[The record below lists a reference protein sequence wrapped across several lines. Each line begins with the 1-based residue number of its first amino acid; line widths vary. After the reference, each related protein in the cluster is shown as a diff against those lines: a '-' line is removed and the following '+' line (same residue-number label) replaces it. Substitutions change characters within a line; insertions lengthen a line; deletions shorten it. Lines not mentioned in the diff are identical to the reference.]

1 MGINSITTEMNKL
14 SSALL
19 LIACA
24 YAFVTVTSAFDADDF
39 NDDVFDVFTE
49 EEGLVQTPAATL
61 KKELAAAKAAQ
72 KAANAKT
79 NKLNKKLQSKMHKA
93 SKKAIVK
100 ASAKS
105 IGNRIHAAFQG
116 RLVKHFTKLAKK
128 QARKNKYLRRKQ
140 RQAKVSATHALSRN
154 HIKMVKY
161 QAKVLQTFSRVA
173 ASQKKMLKEKAAT
186 AKFFANQIKAVKKA
200 GKKAAKRTA
209 RRLRMAKAR
218 MTHIKNKIEFN
229 KKLAKSIMKKWGQL
243 KAKSESKRKAI
254 EATYARRVKALGA
267 QNARNQKKFN
277 MAVAKGQA
285 YFAAKAKNNAMKAA
299 MAAARLKLQEKVNK
313 IAEKSTKRR
322 AAKLHRKESG
332 LKAAA
337 KRKELTAKKKAHDKL
352 KESRQKEANHKK
364 MVANEAD
371 TKYKRKQAHAAAME
385 KDAQAA
391 ASEKSTKAA
400 KKAGE
405 EQAKVDAS
413 IKECGADECL
423 KGAKCVKTGAKTG
436 LYLDQV
442 GFVKCT
448 KKKPQNM
455 LGDWAGSPFKE
466 SDFPEAHYKEPKFTM
481 PVMPGFSSWG
491 ISKHFDKVQ
500 AAQKAAIKKA
510 AKHDTKAV
518 EMEQQDAQWGIRKK
532 RKKAFK
538 HASKLWKKAGKP
550 QKKHAKRHGRKK
562 HLMKHLKK
570 HAKRH
575 GRKKHHKRRR
585 LR

>member
-24 YAFVTVTSAFDADDF
+24 YAFVTVTSAFDANDF

-72 KAANAKT
+72 KAANART
-79 NKLNKKLQSKMHKA
+79 NKLHKNLKSKMHKA

-100 ASAKS
+100 VSVKS

-161 QAKVLQTFSRVA
+161 QAKVLKTFSRVA

-200 GKKAAKRTA
+200 GKAAAKRTA

-218 MTHIKNKIEFN
+218 MTHIKNKIKFN

-299 MAAARLKLQEKVNK
+299 MAAARLKLQEKDAK
-313 IAEKSTKRR
+313 
-322 AAKLHRKESG
+322 AA
-332 LKAAA
+332 KAAA
-337 KRKELTAKKKAHDKL
+337 A
-352 KESRQKEANHKK
+352 
-364 MVANEAD
+364 
-371 TKYKRKQAHAAAME
+371 
-385 KDAQAA
+385 AQAA
-391 ASEKSTKAA
+391 ASEKSTKA
-400 KKAGE
+400 
-405 EQAKVDAS
+405 
-413 IKECGADECL
+413 
-423 KGAKCVKTGAKTG
+423 
-436 LYLDQV
+436 
-442 GFVKCT
+442 
-448 KKKPQNM
+448 
-455 LGDWAGSPFKE
+455 
-466 SDFPEAHYKEPKFTM
+466 
-481 PVMPGFSSWG
+481 
-491 ISKHFDKVQ
+491 
-500 AAQKAAIKKA
+500 
-510 AKHDTKAV
+510 
-518 EMEQQDAQWGIRKK
+518 
-532 RKKAFK
+532 
-538 HASKLWKKAGKP
+538 
-550 QKKHAKRHGRKK
+550 
-562 HLMKHLKK
+562 
-570 HAKRH
+570 
-575 GRKKHHKRRR
+575 
-585 LR
+585 

>member
-1 MGINSITTEMNKL
+1 MGDQLSITTEMNKL

-24 YAFVTVTSAFDADDF
+24 YAFVTVTSAFDANDF

-154 HIKMVKY
+154 HIKMVK
-161 QAKVLQTFSRVA
+161 
-173 ASQKKMLKEKAAT
+173 EKAAT

-218 MTHIKNKIEFN
+218 MTHIKNKIKFN

-299 MAAARLKLQEKVNK
+299 MAAA
-313 IAEKSTKRR
+313 
-322 AAKLHRKESG
+322 
-332 LKAAA
+332 
-337 KRKELTAKKKAHDKL
+337 KRKELTAKKKAQDKL

-364 MVANEAD
+364 MVSNEAD
-371 TKYKRKQAHAAAME
+371 TKYKRKAAHAAAME
-385 KDAQAA
+385 KDA
-391 ASEKSTKAA
+391 KAA
-400 KKAGE
+400 KA
-405 EQAKVDAS
+405 AA
-413 IKECGADECL
+413 A
-423 KGAKCVKTGAKTG
+423 A
-436 LYLDQV
+436 
-442 GFVKCT
+442 
-448 KKKPQNM
+448 
-455 LGDWAGSPFKE
+455 
-466 SDFPEAHYKEPKFTM
+466 
-481 PVMPGFSSWG
+481 
-491 ISKHFDKVQ
+491 Q
-500 AAQKAAIKKA
+500 AA
-510 AKHDTKAV
+510 
-518 EMEQQDAQWGIRKK
+518 
-532 RKKAFK
+532 
-538 HASKLWKKAGKP
+538 
-550 QKKHAKRHGRKK
+550 
-562 HLMKHLKK
+562 
-570 HAKRH
+570 
-575 GRKKHHKRRR
+575 
-585 LR
+585 

>member
-1 MGINSITTEMNKL
+1 MGDQLSITTEMNKL

-24 YAFVTVTSAFDADDF
+24 YAFVTVTSAFDANDF

-161 QAKVLQTFSRVA
+161 QAKVLKTFSRVA

-200 GKKAAKRTA
+200 GKKA
-209 RRLRMAKAR
+209 
-218 MTHIKNKIEFN
+218 
-229 KKLAKSIMKKWGQL
+229 AKSIMKKWGQL

-371 TKYKRKQAHAAAME
+371 TKYKRKAAHAAAME
-385 KDAQAA
+385 KDAKAAKAAAAAQAA

-423 KGAKCVKTGAKTG
+423 KGAKCIKTGGK
-436 LYLDQV
+436 YFLDQV

-448 KKKPQNM
+448 TKKPQNM

-466 SDFPEAHYKEPKFTM
+466 SDFHE
-481 PVMPGFSSWG
+481 
-491 ISKHFDKVQ
+491 VQ

-510 AKHDTKAV
+510 AKHDTKA
-518 EMEQQDAQWGIRKK
+518 
-532 RKKAFK
+532 
-538 HASKLWKKAGKP
+538 
-550 QKKHAKRHGRKK
+550 
-562 HLMKHLKK
+562 
-570 HAKRH
+570 
-575 GRKKHHKRRR
+575 
-585 LR
+585 

>member
-93 SKKAIVK
+93 SKKAIAK

-116 RLVKHFTKLAKK
+116 RLVKHFTKLAEK

-140 RQAKVSATHALSRN
+140 RQAQVSATHAVARN

-161 QAKVLQTFSRVA
+161 QAKLLKTFSRVA

-200 GKKAAKRTA
+200 GKAAAKRTA

-218 MTHIKNKIEFN
+218 MTHIKNKIKFN

-285 YFAAKAKNNAMKAA
+285 YFAKKAKNNAMKAA

-337 KRKELTAKKKAHDKL
+337 KKKAQDKL

-364 MVANEAD
+364 MVSNEAD
-371 TKYKRKQAHAAAME
+371 TKYKRKAAHAAAME
-385 KDAQAA
+385 KDAKAAKAAAAAQAA

-413 IKECGADECL
+413 IKECGAGECL

-466 SDFPEAHYKEPKFTM
+466 SDFPEAH
-481 PVMPGFSSWG
+481 
-491 ISKHFDKVQ
+491 
-500 AAQKAAIKKA
+500 
-510 AKHDTKAV
+510 
-518 EMEQQDAQWGIRKK
+518 
-532 RKKAFK
+532 
-538 HASKLWKKAGKP
+538 
-550 QKKHAKRHGRKK
+550 
-562 HLMKHLKK
+562 
-570 HAKRH
+570 
-575 GRKKHHKRRR
+575 
-585 LR
+585 

>member
-1 MGINSITTEMNKL
+1 MG
-14 SSALL
+14 
-19 LIACA
+19 
-24 YAFVTVTSAFDADDF
+24 
-39 NDDVFDVFTE
+39 
-49 EEGLVQTPAATL
+49 
-61 KKELAAAKAAQ
+61 
-72 KAANAKT
+72 
-79 NKLNKKLQSKMHKA
+79 
-93 SKKAIVK
+93 
-100 ASAKS
+100 
-105 IGNRIHAAFQG
+105 
-116 RLVKHFTKLAKK
+116 
-128 QARKNKYLRRKQ
+128 
-140 RQAKVSATHALSRN
+140 
-154 HIKMVKY
+154 
-161 QAKVLQTFSRVA
+161 
-173 ASQKKMLKEKAAT
+173 
-186 AKFFANQIKAVKKA
+186 
-200 GKKAAKRTA
+200 
-209 RRLRMAKAR
+209 
-218 MTHIKNKIEFN
+218 
-229 KKLAKSIMKKWGQL
+229 GQL

-337 KRKELTAKKKAHDKL
+337 KRKELTAKKKAQDKL

-364 MVANEAD
+364 MVSNEAD
-371 TKYKRKQAHAAAME
+371 TKYKRKAAHAAAME
-385 KDAQAA
+385 KDAKAAQAA

-455 LGDWAGSPFKE
+455 L
-466 SDFPEAHYKEPKFTM
+466 
-481 PVMPGFSSWG
+481 
-491 ISKHFDKVQ
+491 
-500 AAQKAAIKKA
+500 
-510 AKHDTKAV
+510 
-518 EMEQQDAQWGIRKK
+518 
-532 RKKAFK
+532 
-538 HASKLWKKAGKP
+538 
-550 QKKHAKRHGRKK
+550 
-562 HLMKHLKK
+562 
-570 HAKRH
+570 
-575 GRKKHHKRRR
+575 
-585 LR
+585 

>member
-24 YAFVTVTSAFDADDF
+24 YAFVTVTSAFDANDF

-49 EEGLVQTPAATL
+49 QEGLVQTPAATL

-100 ASAKS
+100 ASVKS

-128 QARKNKYLRRKQ
+128 QARKNRYLRRKQ
-140 RQAKVSATHALSRN
+140 RQAKISASHAVARN

-161 QAKVLQTFSRVA
+161 QAKVLKTFSRVA

-200 GKKAAKRTA
+200 GKAAAKRTA

-218 MTHIKNKIEFN
+218 MTHIKNKIKFN

-322 AAKLHRKESG
+322 AAKLH
-332 LKAAA
+332 
-337 KRKELTAKKKAHDKL
+337 
-352 KESRQKEANHKK
+352 HKK
-364 MVANEAD
+364 MVSNEAD
-371 TKYKRKQAHAAAME
+371 TKYKRKAAHAAAME
-385 KDAQAA
+385 KDAKAAKAAAAAQAA

-400 KKAGE
+400 KKAGG
-405 EQAKVDAS
+405 EQAKVD
-413 IKECGADECL
+413 
-423 KGAKCVKTGAKTG
+423 
-436 LYLDQV
+436 
-442 GFVKCT
+442 
-448 KKKPQNM
+448 M
-455 LGDWAGSPFKE
+455 
-466 SDFPEAHYKEPKFTM
+466 
-481 PVMPGFSSWG
+481 
-491 ISKHFDKVQ
+491 
-500 AAQKAAIKKA
+500 
-510 AKHDTKAV
+510 
-518 EMEQQDAQWGIRKK
+518 
-532 RKKAFK
+532 
-538 HASKLWKKAGKP
+538 
-550 QKKHAKRHGRKK
+550 
-562 HLMKHLKK
+562 
-570 HAKRH
+570 
-575 GRKKHHKRRR
+575 
-585 LR
+585 

>member
-1 MGINSITTEMNKL
+1 MGDQLSITTEMNKL

-24 YAFVTVTSAFDADDF
+24 YAFVTVTSAFDANDF

-161 QAKVLQTFSRVA
+161 QAKVLKTFSRVA

-186 AKFFANQIKAVKKA
+186 AKFFA
-200 GKKAAKRTA
+200 KRTA

-218 MTHIKNKIEFN
+218 MTHIKNKIKFN

-337 KRKELTAKKKAHDKL
+337 KRKELTAKKKAQDKL

-364 MVANEAD
+364 MVSNEAD
-371 TKYKRKQAHAAAME
+371 TKYKRKAAHAAAME
-385 KDAQAA
+385 KDAKAAKAAAAAQAA

-413 IKECGADECL
+413 IKECGAGECL

-466 SDFPEAHYKEPKFTM
+466 SDFPEAHYKDPKFTM

-510 AKHDTKAV
+510 AKHDTKA
-518 EMEQQDAQWGIRKK
+518 
-532 RKKAFK
+532 
-538 HASKLWKKAGKP
+538 
-550 QKKHAKRHGRKK
+550 
-562 HLMKHLKK
+562 
-570 HAKRH
+570 
-575 GRKKHHKRRR
+575 
-585 LR
+585 

>member
-105 IGNRIHAAFQG
+105 VGNRIHAAFQG

-128 QARKNKYLRRKQ
+128 QASKNKYLRRKQ

-161 QAKVLQTFSRVA
+161 QAKVLKTFSRVA

-218 MTHIKNKIEFN
+218 MTHIKNKIKFN

-337 KRKELTAKKKAHDKL
+337 KRKELTAKKKA
-352 KESRQKEANHKK
+352 
-364 MVANEAD
+364 
-371 TKYKRKQAHAAAME
+371 
-385 KDAQAA
+385 
-391 ASEKSTKAA
+391 
-400 KKAGE
+400 GE

-423 KGAKCVKTGAKTG
+423 KGAKCIKTGGK
-436 LYLDQV
+436 YFLDQV

-448 KKKPQNM
+448 TKKPQNM

-510 AKHDTKAV
+510 AKHDTKA
-518 EMEQQDAQWGIRKK
+518 
-532 RKKAFK
+532 
-538 HASKLWKKAGKP
+538 
-550 QKKHAKRHGRKK
+550 
-562 HLMKHLKK
+562 
-570 HAKRH
+570 
-575 GRKKHHKRRR
+575 
-585 LR
+585 

>member
-1 MGINSITTEMNKL
+1 MGDSSHSYYLLVPKMNKL
-14 SSALL
+14 SSVLL

-24 YAFVTVTSAFDADDF
+24 YAFVSVASAFEADDF
-39 NDDVFDVFTE
+39 TPEVFTE
-49 EEGLVQTPAATL
+49 EESPASDL
-61 KKELAAAKAAQ
+61 KKAKAAAKAAQ
-72 KAANAKT
+72 EAEVKHS
-79 NKLNKKLQSKMHKA
+79 NKLHKNLKSKMHKA

-100 ASAKS
+100 ASVKS

-161 QAKVLQTFSRVA
+161 QAKVLKTFSRVA

-218 MTHIKNKIEFN
+218 MTHIKNKIKFN

-337 KRKELTAKKKAHDKL
+337 KRKELTAKKKAQDKL

-364 MVANEAD
+364 MVSNEAD
-371 TKYKRKQAHAAAME
+371 TKYKRKAAHAAAME
-385 KDAQAA
+385 KDAKAAKAAAAAQAA

-413 IKECGADECL
+413 IKECGAGECL

-466 SDFPEAHYKEPKFTM
+466 SDFPETHYKEPKFTM

-510 AKHDTKAV
+510 AKHDTKA
-518 EMEQQDAQWGIRKK
+518 
-532 RKKAFK
+532 
-538 HASKLWKKAGKP
+538 
-550 QKKHAKRHGRKK
+550 
-562 HLMKHLKK
+562 
-570 HAKRH
+570 
-575 GRKKHHKRRR
+575 
-585 LR
+585 

>member
-100 ASAKS
+100 ASVKS

-161 QAKVLQTFSRVA
+161 QAKVLKTFSRVA

-200 GKKAAKRTA
+200 GKAAAKRTA

-218 MTHIKNKIEFN
+218 MTHIKNKIKFN

-285 YFAAKAKNNAMKAA
+285 YFAKKAKNNAMKAA

-337 KRKELTAKKKAHDKL
+337 KKKAQDKL

-364 MVANEAD
+364 MVSNEAD
-371 TKYKRKQAHAAAME
+371 TKYKRKAAHAAAME
-385 KDAQAA
+385 KDAKAAKAAAAAQAA

-413 IKECGADECL
+413 IKECGAGECL

-455 LGDWAGSPFKE
+455 LGDWA
-466 SDFPEAHYKEPKFTM
+466 
-481 PVMPGFSSWG
+481 
-491 ISKHFDKVQ
+491 
-500 AAQKAAIKKA
+500 
-510 AKHDTKAV
+510 
-518 EMEQQDAQWGIRKK
+518 
-532 RKKAFK
+532 
-538 HASKLWKKAGKP
+538 
-550 QKKHAKRHGRKK
+550 
-562 HLMKHLKK
+562 
-570 HAKRH
+570 
-575 GRKKHHKRRR
+575 
-585 LR
+585 

>member
-1 MGINSITTEMNKL
+1 MNKL

-24 YAFVTVTSAFDADDF
+24 YAFVTVTSAFDANDF

-100 ASAKS
+100 ASVKS

-128 QARKNKYLRRKQ
+128 QARKNRYLRRKQ
-140 RQAKVSATHALSRN
+140 RQAKISASHAVARN

-161 QAKVLQTFSRVA
+161 QAKVLKTFSRVA
-173 ASQKKMLKEKAAT
+173 ASQKKMLARKAKEAR
-186 AKFFANQIKAVKKA
+186 FFDNQIKAAKA
-200 GKKAAKRTA
+200 GGKAAA
-209 RRLRMAKAR
+209 RVSVYRLSAHRERM
-218 MTHIKNKIEFN
+218 KNIMKKITYN
-229 KKLAKSIMKKWGQL
+229 RKLGKKIMKKWARI
-243 KAKSESKRKAI
+243 KAKSESKRKKI
-254 EATYARRVKALGA
+254 EWQYNKRVMALGA

-337 KRKELTAKKKAHDKL
+337 KRKELTAKKKAQD
-352 KESRQKEANHKK
+352 
-364 MVANEAD
+364 
-371 TKYKRKQAHAAAME
+371 KRKAAHAAAME
-385 KDAQAA
+385 KDAKAAKAAAAAQAA

-510 AKHDTKAV
+510 AKHDTKA
-518 EMEQQDAQWGIRKK
+518 
-532 RKKAFK
+532 
-538 HASKLWKKAGKP
+538 
-550 QKKHAKRHGRKK
+550 
-562 HLMKHLKK
+562 
-570 HAKRH
+570 
-575 GRKKHHKRRR
+575 
-585 LR
+585 

>member
-1 MGINSITTEMNKL
+1 MG
-14 SSALL
+14 
-19 LIACA
+19 
-24 YAFVTVTSAFDADDF
+24 
-39 NDDVFDVFTE
+39 
-49 EEGLVQTPAATL
+49 
-61 KKELAAAKAAQ
+61 
-72 KAANAKT
+72 
-79 NKLNKKLQSKMHKA
+79 
-93 SKKAIVK
+93 
-100 ASAKS
+100 
-105 IGNRIHAAFQG
+105 
-116 RLVKHFTKLAKK
+116 
-128 QARKNKYLRRKQ
+128 
-140 RQAKVSATHALSRN
+140 
-154 HIKMVKY
+154 
-161 QAKVLQTFSRVA
+161 
-173 ASQKKMLKEKAAT
+173 AAT

-218 MTHIKNKIEFN
+218 MTHIKNKIKFN

-322 AAKLHRKESG
+322 AAKLHRKESS

-337 KRKELTAKKKAHDKL
+337 KRKEAQDKL

-364 MVANEAD
+364 MVSNEAD
-371 TKYKRKQAHAAAME
+371 TKYKRKQAHAAATE
-385 KDAQAA
+385 KP
-391 ASEKSTKAA
+391 TKAA

-413 IKECGADECL
+413 IKECGAGECL
-423 KGAKCVKTGAKTG
+423 KGAKFVKTGAKTG

-510 AKHDTKAV
+510 AKHDTKA
-518 EMEQQDAQWGIRKK
+518 
-532 RKKAFK
+532 
-538 HASKLWKKAGKP
+538 
-550 QKKHAKRHGRKK
+550 
-562 HLMKHLKK
+562 
-570 HAKRH
+570 
-575 GRKKHHKRRR
+575 
-585 LR
+585 

>member
-1 MGINSITTEMNKL
+1 MGTHRISYYPLVPKMNKL
-14 SSALL
+14 SSVLL

-24 YAFVTVTSAFDADDF
+24 YAFVSVASAFEADDF
-39 NDDVFDVFTE
+39 TPEVFTE
-49 EEGLVQTPAATL
+49 EESPASDL
-61 KKELAAAKAAQ
+61 KKAKAAAKAAQ
-72 KAANAKT
+72 EAEVKHS
-79 NKLNKKLQSKMHKA
+79 NKLHKNLKSKMHKA

-100 ASAKS
+100 ASVKS

-161 QAKVLQTFSRVA
+161 QAKVLRTFSRVA

-218 MTHIKNKIEFN
+218 MTHIKNKIKFN

-322 AAKLHRKESG
+322 AAKLHRKESS

-352 KESRQKEANHKK
+352 KASRQKEANHKK
-364 MVANEAD
+364 MVSNEAD
-371 TKYKRKQAHAAAME
+371 TKYKRKAAHAAAMK
-385 KDAQAA
+385 KDA
-391 ASEKSTKAA
+391 KAA
-400 KKAGE
+400 KATAAA
-405 EQAKVDAS
+405 QAKVDAS

-423 KGAKCVKTGAKTG
+423 KGAKCVKTGGK
-436 LYLDQV
+436 YFLDQV

-448 KKKPQNM
+448 TKKPQNM

-510 AKHDTKAV
+510 AKHDTKA
-518 EMEQQDAQWGIRKK
+518 
-532 RKKAFK
+532 
-538 HASKLWKKAGKP
+538 
-550 QKKHAKRHGRKK
+550 
-562 HLMKHLKK
+562 
-570 HAKRH
+570 
-575 GRKKHHKRRR
+575 
-585 LR
+585 

>member
-1 MGINSITTEMNKL
+1 MGDSSHSYYFLVPKMNKL

-24 YAFVTVTSAFDADDF
+24 YAFVSVTSAFDADDF

-79 NKLNKKLQSKMHKA
+79 NKLNKKLRSKMHKA

-100 ASAKS
+100 ASVKS
-105 IGNRIHAAFQG
+105 LRNGIHAAFQG

-140 RQAKVSATHALSRN
+140 RQAKVSASHAVARN
-154 HIKMVKY
+154 HIKFVKY
-161 QAKVLQTFSRVA
+161 QAKVLKTFSRVA

-200 GKKAAKRTA
+200 GKAAHKATV

-218 MTHIKNKIEFN
+218 MTHIKNKIKFN
-229 KKLAKSIMKKWGQL
+229 KKLAKSIMKKWGQV
-243 KAKSESKRKAI
+243 KADSEAHRKEI
-254 EATYARRVKALGA
+254 EKMYAVRVKALGA
-267 QNARNQKKFN
+267 HNARNQKRFN
-277 MAVAKGQA
+277 MAVAALQA
-285 YFAAKAKNNAMKAA
+285 HYVKKAKNNAMKAA
-299 MAAARLKLQEKVNK
+299 MAAARLKLQGKINK
-313 IAEKSTKRR
+313 IAEKGAKRR
-322 AAKLHRKESG
+322 AAKLHRKESS

-337 KRKELTAKKKAHDKL
+337 KRKELTAKKKAQDKL

-364 MVANEAD
+364 MVSNEAD
-371 TKYKRKQAHAAAME
+371 TKYKRKQAHAASME
-385 KDAQAA
+385 KDAKAAKAAAAASAA

-405 EQAKVDAS
+405 EQAKVDS
-413 IKECGADECL
+413 NIKECGAGECL

-448 KKKPQNM
+448 KKAPQNM

-518 EMEQQDAQWGIRKK
+518 EMEQQQWGFIKK
-532 RKKAFK
+532 RIKK
-538 HASKLWKKAGKP
+538 
-550 QKKHAKRHGRKK
+550 RIKK
-562 HLMKHLKK
+562 HLIKSKK
-570 HAKRH
+570 R
-575 GRKKHHKRRR
+575 
-585 LR
+585 

>member
-1 MGINSITTEMNKL
+1 MNKL

-24 YAFVTVTSAFDADDF
+24 YAFLTVTSAFDADDF

-49 EEGLVQTPAATL
+49 EEGLVQTPTATL
-61 KKELAAAKAAQ
+61 KKELATAKAAQ

-100 ASAKS
+100 ASVKS

-128 QARKNKYLRRKQ
+128 QARKNRYLRRKQ
-140 RQAKVSATHALSRN
+140 RQAKISASHAVAQD

-161 QAKVLQTFSRVA
+161 QAKVLKTFSRVA
-173 ASQKKMLKEKAAT
+173 ASQKRMLARKAKEAR
-186 AKFFANQIKAVKKA
+186 FFDNQIKAAKA
-200 GKKAAKRTA
+200 GGKAAA
-209 RRLRMAKAR
+209 RVSVYRLAAHRERM
-218 MTHIKNKIEFN
+218 KNIMKKITYN
-229 KKLAKSIMKKWGQL
+229 RKLGKKIMKKWARI
-243 KAKSESKRKAI
+243 KAKSESKRKKI
-254 EATYARRVKALGA
+254 EWQYNKRVMALGA

-285 YFAAKAKNNAMKAA
+285 YFAKKAKNNAMKAA
-299 MAAARLKLQEKVNK
+299 MAAARLKLQAKINK

-352 KESRQKEANHKK
+352 KESRQKEVNHKK
-364 MVANEAD
+364 MVSNEAD
-371 TKYKRKQAHAAAME
+371 TKYKRKAAHAAAME
-385 KDAQAA
+385 KDAKAAKAAAAAQAA

-405 EQAKVDAS
+405 EQAKVDMS

-423 KGAKCVKTGAKTG
+423 KGAKCIKTGGK
-436 LYLDQV
+436 YFLDQV

-448 KKKPQNM
+448 TKKPQNM
-455 LGDWAGSPFKE
+455 LGDWAGSPCKE

-510 AKHDTKAV
+510 AKHDTKA
-518 EMEQQDAQWGIRKK
+518 
-532 RKKAFK
+532 
-538 HASKLWKKAGKP
+538 
-550 QKKHAKRHGRKK
+550 
-562 HLMKHLKK
+562 
-570 HAKRH
+570 
-575 GRKKHHKRRR
+575 
-585 LR
+585 

>member
-1 MGINSITTEMNKL
+1 MGTHRISYYPLVPKMNKL
-14 SSALL
+14 SSVLL

-24 YAFVTVTSAFDADDF
+24 YAFVSVASAFEADDF
-39 NDDVFDVFTE
+39 TPEVFTE
-49 EEGLVQTPAATL
+49 EESPASDL
-61 KKELAAAKAAQ
+61 KKAKAAAKAAQ
-72 KAANAKT
+72 EAEVKHS
-79 NKLNKKLQSKMHKA
+79 NKLHKNLKSKMHKA

-140 RQAKVSATHALSRN
+140 RQAKISATHALSRN

-161 QAKVLQTFSRVA
+161 QAKVLKAFSRVA

-218 MTHIKNKIEFN
+218 MTHIKNKIKFN
-229 KKLAKSIMKKWGQL
+229 KKLAKSIMKKWGQV

-299 MAAARLKLQEKVNK
+299 MAAARLKLQAKINK

-332 LKAAA
+332 FKAAA
-337 KRKELTAKKKAHDKL
+337 KRKELTAKKKAHDNF

-364 MVANEAD
+364 MVSNEAD
-371 TKYKRKQAHAAAME
+371 TKYKRKAAHAAAME
-385 KDAQAA
+385 KDAKAAKAAAAAQAA

-423 KGAKCVKTGAKTG
+423 KGAKCIKTGGK
-436 LYLDQV
+436 YFLDQV

-448 KKKPQNM
+448 TKKPQNM

-510 AKHDTKAV
+510 AKHDTKA
-518 EMEQQDAQWGIRKK
+518 
-532 RKKAFK
+532 
-538 HASKLWKKAGKP
+538 
-550 QKKHAKRHGRKK
+550 
-562 HLMKHLKK
+562 
-570 HAKRH
+570 
-575 GRKKHHKRRR
+575 
-585 LR
+585 

>member
-24 YAFVTVTSAFDADDF
+24 YAFVTVTSAFDVYDF

-100 ASAKS
+100 ASVKS

-128 QARKNKYLRRKQ
+128 QARKNRYLRRKQ
-140 RQAKVSATHALSRN
+140 RQAKISASHAVARN

-161 QAKVLQTFSRVA
+161 QAKVLKTFSRVA
-173 ASQKKMLKEKAAT
+173 ASQKKMLARKAKEAR
-186 AKFFANQIKAVKKA
+186 FFDNQIKAAKA
-200 GKKAAKRTA
+200 GDKAAA
-209 RRLRMAKAR
+209 RVSVYRLAAHRERM
-218 MTHIKNKIEFN
+218 KNIMKKITYN
-229 KKLAKSIMKKWGQL
+229 RKLGKKIMKKWARI
-243 KAKSESKRKAI
+243 KAKSESKRKKI
-254 EATYARRVKALGA
+254 EWQYNKRVMALGA

-285 YFAAKAKNNAMKAA
+285 YFAKKAKNNAMKAA
-299 MAAARLKLQEKVNK
+299 MAAARLKLQAKINK

-337 KRKELTAKKKAHDKL
+337 KRKELTAKKKAHYKL

-364 MVANEAD
+364 MVSNEAD
-371 TKYKRKQAHAAAME
+371 TKYKRKAAH
-385 KDAQAA
+385 AA

-466 SDFPEAHYKEPKFTM
+466 SDFPEAHYVEPKFTM

-510 AKHDTKAV
+510 AKHDTKA
-518 EMEQQDAQWGIRKK
+518 
-532 RKKAFK
+532 
-538 HASKLWKKAGKP
+538 
-550 QKKHAKRHGRKK
+550 
-562 HLMKHLKK
+562 
-570 HAKRH
+570 
-575 GRKKHHKRRR
+575 
-585 LR
+585 

>member
-1 MGINSITTEMNKL
+1 MGDSSHSYYLLVPKMNKL
-14 SSALL
+14 SSVLL

-24 YAFVTVTSAFDADDF
+24 YAFVSVASAFEADDF
-39 NDDVFDVFTE
+39 TPEVFTE
-49 EEGLVQTPAATL
+49 EESPASDL
-61 KKELAAAKAAQ
+61 KKAKAAAKAAQ
-72 KAANAKT
+72 EAEVKHS

-100 ASAKS
+100 ASVKS

-200 GKKAAKRTA
+200 GKAAAKRTA

-218 MTHIKNKIEFN
+218 MTHIKNKIKFN

-277 MAVAKGQA
+277 MAVA
-285 YFAAKAKNNAMKAA
+285 
-299 MAAARLKLQEKVNK
+299 
-313 IAEKSTKRR
+313 KSTKRR

-371 TKYKRKQAHAAAME
+371 TKYKRKAAHAAAME
-385 KDAQAA
+385 KDAKAAKAAAAAQAA

-405 EQAKVDAS
+405 EQAKVA
-413 IKECGADECL
+413 
-423 KGAKCVKTGAKTG
+423 
-436 LYLDQV
+436 
-442 GFVKCT
+442 
-448 KKKPQNM
+448 
-455 LGDWAGSPFKE
+455 
-466 SDFPEAHYKEPKFTM
+466 
-481 PVMPGFSSWG
+481 
-491 ISKHFDKVQ
+491 
-500 AAQKAAIKKA
+500 
-510 AKHDTKAV
+510 
-518 EMEQQDAQWGIRKK
+518 
-532 RKKAFK
+532 
-538 HASKLWKKAGKP
+538 
-550 QKKHAKRHGRKK
+550 
-562 HLMKHLKK
+562 
-570 HAKRH
+570 
-575 GRKKHHKRRR
+575 
-585 LR
+585 

>member
-1 MGINSITTEMNKL
+1 MNKL

-24 YAFVTVTSAFDADDF
+24 YAFVTVTSAFDAHDF

-100 ASAKS
+100 ASVKS

-161 QAKVLQTFSRVA
+161 QAKVLKTFSRVA

-218 MTHIKNKIEFN
+218 MTHIKNKIKFN
-229 KKLAKSIMKKWGQL
+229 K
-243 KAKSESKRKAI
+243 
-254 EATYARRVKALGA
+254 
-267 QNARNQKKFN
+267 KKFN

-364 MVANEAD
+364 MVSNEAD
-371 TKYKRKQAHAAAME
+371 TKYKRKAAHAAAME
-385 KDAQAA
+385 KDAKAAKAAAAAQAA

-405 EQAKVDAS
+405 EQAKVDMS

-423 KGAKCVKTGAKTG
+423 KGAKCIKTGGK
-436 LYLDQV
+436 YFLDQV

-448 KKKPQNM
+448 TKKPQNM

-510 AKHDTKAV
+510 AKHDTKA
-518 EMEQQDAQWGIRKK
+518 
-532 RKKAFK
+532 
-538 HASKLWKKAGKP
+538 
-550 QKKHAKRHGRKK
+550 
-562 HLMKHLKK
+562 
-570 HAKRH
+570 
-575 GRKKHHKRRR
+575 
-585 LR
+585 

>member
-1 MGINSITTEMNKL
+1 MGDQLSITTEMNKL

-24 YAFVTVTSAFDADDF
+24 YAFVTVTSAFDANDF

-161 QAKVLQTFSRVA
+161 QAKVLKTFSRVA

-218 MTHIKNKIEFN
+218 MTHIKNKIKFN

-337 KRKELTAKKKAHDKL
+337 KRKELTAKKKAQDKL

-364 MVANEAD
+364 RASNEAD
-371 TKYKRKQAHAAAME
+371 TKYKRKAAH
-385 KDAQAA
+385 AA

-423 KGAKCVKTGAKTG
+423 KGAKCIKTGGK
-436 LYLDQV
+436 YFLDQV

-448 KKKPQNM
+448 TKKPQNM

-500 AAQKAAIKKA
+500 AAQKAAI
-510 AKHDTKAV
+510 
-518 EMEQQDAQWGIRKK
+518 
-532 RKKAFK
+532 
-538 HASKLWKKAGKP
+538 
-550 QKKHAKRHGRKK
+550 
-562 HLMKHLKK
+562 
-570 HAKRH
+570 
-575 GRKKHHKRRR
+575 
-585 LR
+585 

>member
-105 IGNRIHAAFQG
+105 VGNRIHAAFQG

-161 QAKVLQTFSRVA
+161 QAKVLKTFSRVA

-218 MTHIKNKIEFN
+218 MTHIKNKIKFN

-299 MAAARLKLQEKVNK
+299 
-313 IAEKSTKRR
+313 
-322 AAKLHRKESG
+322 
-332 LKAAA
+332 A
-337 KRKELTAKKKAHDKL
+337 KRKELTAKKKAQDKL

-364 MVANEAD
+364 MVSNEAD
-371 TKYKRKQAHAAAME
+371 TKYKRKAAHAAAME
-385 KDAQAA
+385 KDAKAAKAAAAAQAA

-510 AKHDTKAV
+510 AKHDTKA
-518 EMEQQDAQWGIRKK
+518 
-532 RKKAFK
+532 
-538 HASKLWKKAGKP
+538 
-550 QKKHAKRHGRKK
+550 
-562 HLMKHLKK
+562 
-570 HAKRH
+570 
-575 GRKKHHKRRR
+575 
-585 LR
+585 

>member
-1 MGINSITTEMNKL
+1 MGDSSHSYYLLVPKMNKL
-14 SSALL
+14 SSVLL

-24 YAFVTVTSAFDADDF
+24 YAFVSVASAFEADDF
-39 NDDVFDVFTE
+39 TPEVFTE
-49 EEGLVQTPAATL
+49 EESPASDL
-61 KKELAAAKAAQ
+61 KKAKAAAKAAQ
-72 KAANAKT
+72 EAEVKHS

-100 ASAKS
+100 ASVKS

-128 QARKNKYLRRKQ
+128 QARKNRHLRRKQ
-140 RQAKVSATHALSRN
+140 RQAKISASHAVARN

-161 QAKVLQTFSRVA
+161 QAKVLKTFSRVA
-173 ASQKKMLKEKAAT
+173 ASQKKMLARKAKEAR
-186 AKFFANQIKAVKKA
+186 FFDNQIKAAKA
-200 GKKAAKRTA
+200 GGKAAA
-209 RRLRMAKAR
+209 RVSVYRLAAHRERM
-218 MTHIKNKIEFN
+218 KNIMKKITYN
-229 KKLAKSIMKKWGQL
+229 RKLGKKIMKKWARI
-243 KAKSESKRKAI
+243 KAKSESKRKKI
-254 EATYARRVKALGA
+254 EWQYNKRVMALGA

-285 YFAAKAKNNAMKAA
+285 YFAKKAKNNAMKAA
-299 MAAARLKLQEKVNK
+299 MAAARLKLQAKINK

-337 KRKELTAKKKAHDKL
+337 KRKELSAKKKAQDKL

-385 KDAQAA
+385 KDAKAAKAAAAAQAA

-413 IKECGADECL
+413 IKECGAGECL

-510 AKHDTKAV
+510 AKHDTKA
-518 EMEQQDAQWGIRKK
+518 
-532 RKKAFK
+532 
-538 HASKLWKKAGKP
+538 
-550 QKKHAKRHGRKK
+550 
-562 HLMKHLKK
+562 
-570 HAKRH
+570 
-575 GRKKHHKRRR
+575 
-585 LR
+585 